1 MLLNSP
7 PAPPPPIAAS
17 CAHAASNAGATCGF
31 VRVPID
37 HANPSGTKI
46 RVYYEFYP
54 ARDKGPVTSTV
65 LSIEGGPGYSTTADR
80 SGRIALWKPLDAHRN
95 LLLVDLRGTGRSG
108 ALACWAFAHHIL
120 GYSDRAGKCARQLGP
135 RVRYYDTS
143 QSVQDL
149 ESVLESLKLGKID
162 LYGDSYGS
170 YAAQAFALRF
180 PWRLRSLTLDSTYQL
195 PGSDPAFADLAR
207 ASQDALILS
216 CERTPTC
223 PAHHHPLEVL
233 AGLVHRVRQHPISGT
248 APNGDGRLT
257 SVVVNED
264 TLVQAVQFGFE
275 WLGVYRDLIP
285 AALAAEHG
293 DTQPLLRLIAE
304 TEAVDG
310 GAGAPRE
317 FSEGLYDAVICH
329 DYPELWP
336 AGTPISQR
344 PQVAA
349 QALSHYPESTF
360 APFSAA
366 AWTGTDYEGA
376 MACLKWPNAPAA
388 SDPPVPPGTPYPH
401 VPTLVM
407 AGDMD
412 NITPLE
418 DNRIVASRF
427 PDSTLVVVHNNNHV
441 QAEYDDNSC
450 GSVIY
455 ETFVRDLSPGN
466 TSCAA
471 RIAPVRVVPRYPLS
485 LSQVAPAAATQGNRA
500 SPDARRLSAAAAATV
515 ADAIDQWWVNYSGTD
530 RGLRGG
536 RWSYHGFPTSVFTFK
551 RTQFVPG
558 VAVSGTAKWNYDTG
572 PVSAHLTVNGGGT
585 TGTLTM
591 HWSMQG
597 PASEATITG
606 SVGGAPLRAH
616 MLAP

>member
-7 PAPPPPIAAS
+7 PAPPPPIAAT
-17 CAHAASNAGATCGF
+17 CDHAASSAGATCGF

-37 HANPSGTKI
+37 HSNPSGVKI
-46 RVYYEFYP
+46 RVFYELYP
-54 ARDKGPVTSTV
+54 ATTPGPVVSTV

-80 SGRIALWKPLDAHRN
+80 GGRIALWKPLSAHRN

-108 ALACWAFAHHIL
+108 ALACKAFSHHIL
-120 GYSDRAGKCARQLGP
+120 GYIDRAALCAKQLGP
-135 RVRYYDTS
+135 RIRYYDTS

-149 ESVLESLKLGKID
+149 ESVLESLNLGRID

-195 PGSDPAFADLAR
+195 PGSDPAFADLAS
-207 ASQDALILS
+207 ASRDALVLS

-223 PAHHHPLEVL
+223 AAHHDPLGVIANLVL
-233 AGLVHRVRQHPISGT
+233 QVRQHPITGT
-248 APNGDGRLT
+248 APNGDGVPT
-257 SVVVNED
+257 AVTVNEN

-285 AALAAEHG
+285 SAIAAEHG

-336 AGTPISQR
+336 AGTPLSQR
-344 PQVAA
+344 AGMAA
-349 QALSHYPESTF
+349 QALAHYPQSAF

-376 MACLKWPNAPAA
+376 LACLKWPDAPSA

-412 NITPLE
+412 NITPLA
-418 DNRIVASRF
+418 DNKVVASRF

-455 ETFVRDLSPGN
+455 ENFVRNLSAGD
-466 TSCAA
+466 TSCADGV
-471 RIAPVRVVPRYPLS
+471 APVRVVPSYPLS
-485 LSQVAPAAATQGNRA
+485 LSQVSPALASDGNKAP
-500 SPDARRLSAAAAATV
+500 PVARRLSAAAAATV

-536 RWSYHGFPTSVFTFK
+536 RWSYQGSPTTVFTFK
-551 RTQFVPG
+551 STQFVPG
-558 VAVSGTAKWNYDTG
+558 VAVSGTARWTYDTG
-572 PVSAHLTVNGGGT
+572 PVVAHVTV
-585 TGTLTM
+585 
-591 HWSMQG
+591 QG
-597 PASEATITG
+597 RRDVRHA
-606 SVGGAPLRAH
+606 
-616 MLAP
+616 